1 MLFNNK
7 TNVSN
12 KSKMQLR
19 SGKLIINKFNSD
31 IKLRSGRN
39 VKHVDYVRRAYKQQ
53 HNYVIRLRSGRNVK
67 HVDYVRRTYNHNISE
82 EEEPSQEQYQL
93 TLTLRSG
100 KVVNRGDYV
109 PRAYNRKDNQQYQKL
124 RSGRKVKHFN
134 YIRRSYRLREK
145 AIKAKE
151 SILTLTTPTVAEKM
165 STLVEDEKKP
175 TTTLRQNIMMV
186 FLASMLS
193 FFMM

>member
-1 MLFNNK
+1 MLFQNK

-12 KSKMQLR
+12 KSNMQLR

-39 VKHVDYVRRAYKQQ
+39 VKHVDYDRRSYKQQ
-53 HNYVIRLRSGRNVK
+53 HNYDVIRLRSGRNVK
-67 HVDYVRRTYNHNISE
+67 HVDYVRRAYNHNISE
-82 EEEPSQEQYQL
+82 EDQEQYQL

-109 PRAYNRKDNQQYQKL
+109 PRAYNKQQYQKL
-124 RSGRKVKHFN
+124 RSGRKVKHGN

-145 AIKAKE
+145 AIKSKE
-151 SILTLTTPTVAEKM
+151 SSSVELTTPTLAEKM
-165 STLVEDEKKP
+165 PTLVEDEKKP
-175 TTTLRQNIMMV
+175 TTTTLRQNIMMV
-186 FLASMLS
+186 FLASMMS
-193 FFMM
+193 FFIVM